1 MTSQTQ
7 TTQPLW
13 SHPTPRADPAGSV
26 DLAPDPRSRRRATAI
41 SRPSTP
47 ITATSVTPAQP
58 AGLSR
63 RRFLTGG
70 AAVSLVAVLGN
81 LAGGSAHLLTALASQ
96 EPRAVLPIPTP
107 VQRFSVER
115 PVDLIQLDITFTG
128 FRATVIDNE
137 LRDLTPGP
145 GSFIT
150 VQFPPQAI
158 AEAAYSYDS
167 DPWPVD
173 PPPVLSVMS
182 GPSRLV
188 FLTHAPVAFSHPMT
202 VADLLDWSQWTLLVP
217 DLRAG
222 APLADRTCIEY
233 PYALYLSPESIS
245 TTAVQPGSP
254 TLQPYATFAG
264 RAQPLVSPAQVS
276 DCWTAAYVPTSAG
289 AAIGRSQT
297 MAALGARDLSNGV
310 NSPALATVTPESAT
324 ITYRTPAK
332 RVP

>member
-1 MTSQTQ
+1 M
-7 TTQPLW
+7 P
-13 SHPTPRADPAGSV
+13 
-26 DLAPDPRSRRRATAI
+26 
-41 SRPSTP
+41 RPSP
-47 ITATSVTPAQP
+47 PVAATSATPAQ
-58 AGLSR
+58 LSR

-81 LAGGSAHLLTALASQ
+81 LAGSSGHLLSALGSQ
-96 EPRAVLPIPTP
+96 QPGAVVPTPTP

-115 PVDLIQLDITFTG
+115 PDDLLQLDITFTG
-128 FRATVIDNE
+128 FTATVIGNE
-137 LRDLTPGP
+137 LRDLTPGT

-188 FLTHAPVAFSHPMT
+188 FVTAAPVAFSHPMT
-202 VADLLDWSQWTLLVP
+202 VADLLDWSEWTLLVP

-222 APLADRTCIEY
+222 ASLADRTCIEY
-233 PYALYLSPESIS
+233 PYALYLSPECVS
-245 TTAVQPGSP
+245 TSAARRGSARV
-254 TLQPYATFAG
+254 QPYATFAG
-264 RAQPLVSPAQVS
+264 RTRPLVSPAQVS

-289 AAIGRSQT
+289 AAFGRSQT

-310 NSPALATVTPESAT
+310 VSRSLATVTPESAT
-324 ITYRTPAK
+324 ITYRMPAK